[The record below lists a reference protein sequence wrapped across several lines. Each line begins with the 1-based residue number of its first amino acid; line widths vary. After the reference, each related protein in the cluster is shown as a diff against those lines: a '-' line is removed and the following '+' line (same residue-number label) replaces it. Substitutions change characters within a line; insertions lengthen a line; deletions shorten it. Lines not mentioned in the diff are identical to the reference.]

1 MEMRTILKNAVVL
14 LITVTLFTSIVS
26 VSANTMKNNVITNG
40 NEIEKLTRS
49 ILFEDSFETYED
61 FVIDF
66 PPWTNVDVDGAN
78 TFSHSGHTWP
88 NDTEPKAFIIFNP
101 SQTTPP
107 MTDADPHTGDKYAAC
122 FNANNA
128 GYISDDWMITP
139 LIEAANFDEV
149 SLWAKAYSDQYNL
162 DTFEIG
168 VSTTDLEPESF
179 TIISPTVECTLT
191 WTEYSYS
198 LDDYDWQEI
207 YIGVHCNSI
216 DSWFLMV
223 DDFSVTGSLYPPLEI
238 DAGGPYEVFEGESI
252 QFQGSASG
260 GLEPYSYLWDF
271 GNGDTSDELN
281 PVYTYP
287 EIGTYDV
294 TFTVTDSAEQVADD
308 QTTATVNEQPCCYDV
323 SIAPGFG
330 LGLKATVNEICGEAH
345 SQEPWRFIIEGGLF
359 VLPISSLNGK
369 IDFAAGETK
378 DIKAALVFGLGN
390 VQIKFTISS
399 ECDPTVVDA
408 LMLGPFVIVR

>member
-61 FVIDF
+61 FAIDF
-66 PPWTNVDVDGAN
+66 PPWTNIDVDGDP
-78 TFSHSGHTWP
+78 TFSHSAHTWP

-101 SQTTPP
+101 SMTTPP
-107 MTDADPHTGDKYAAC
+107 MTGADPHTGEKYAAC
-122 FNANNA
+122 FAANNV
-128 GYISDDWMITP
+128 GYINDDWMITP
-139 LIEAANFDEV
+139 LIEAANFDTV
-149 SLWAKAYSDQYNL
+149 SLWAKAYSDQYQL

-168 VSTTDLEPESF
+168 VSTTDMDPASF
-179 TIISPTVECTLT
+179 TIISPTVQCTLT

-198 LDDYDWQEI
+198 LDDFDWEEI
-207 YIGVHCNSI
+207 YIGVHCNTI
-216 DSWFLMV
+216 DGWFLMV

-271 GNGDTSDELN
+271 GNGDTSEDQN
-281 PVYTYP
+281 PVYTYD

-294 TFTVTDSAEQVADD
+294 TFTVTDSAQQVADD
-308 QTTATVNEQPCCYDV
+308 QTTATVNEKPCCYEV

-330 LGLKATVNEICGEAH
+330 LGLKATVTEICDEAH
-345 SQEPWRFIIEGGLF
+345 TQDPWRFKIEGGLF
-359 VLPISSLNGK
+359 VLPISKLNGRS
-369 IDFAAGETK
+369 DFAAGETK
-378 DIKAALVFGLGN
+378 DIKAALVFGFGN
-390 VQIKFTISS
+390 VKISFTISDK
-399 ECDPTVVDA
+399 CDPTEVDA
-408 LMLGPFVIVR
+408 FMLGPFVNVK